1 MNEEYLWN
9 KTGEDAEIESLETA
23 LKAFRYRET
32 APPELP
38 AKQLF
43 FEEKPTRRRWF
54 PFIFAFGSGFAVIL
68 FAVILLFNFSTKKV
82 DEAKNDTEIS
92 APKTQEKQAEKTILQ
107 IAVEP
112 PKALSEKTIETT
124 KPKIVKVVESKS
136 SIKVS
141 NKQIARKIENKKPSV
156 KLTDEEKFAYDQLMI
171 ALSVTSA
178 KLNIVKD
185 KMKTIDEITVSKSE
199 R

>member
-9 KTGEDAEIESLETA
+9 KTGEDAEIESLENA

-38 AKQLF
+38 SKQLV
-43 FEEKPTRRRWF
+43 FEEKPTRRSWF

-136 SIKVS
+136 STKVS
-141 NKQIARKIENKKPSV
+141 TKQIARKIENKKPSV

>member
-9 KTGEDAEIESLETA
+9 KTGEDAEIEGLENA
-23 LKAFRYRET
+23 LKAFRYQET

-38 AKQLF
+38 AKQLV
-43 FEEKPTRRRWF
+43 FEEKQTRRTWF

-68 FAVILLFNFSTKKV
+68 FAVSLLFNFSAKKV
-82 DEAKNDTEIS
+82 DEAKNDTEIP
-92 APKTQEKQAEKTILQ
+92 APKVEQKREEKTTLQ
-107 IAVEP
+107 TAVEP
-112 PKALSEKTIETT
+112 PKVLSEKNIETI
-124 KPKIVKVVESKS
+124 KPKIVKVIESKS
-136 SIKVS
+136 SVKVS
-141 NKQIARKIENKKPSV
+141 NKQIARKIEVKKPSV

-171 ALSVTSA
+171 ALSVTSS